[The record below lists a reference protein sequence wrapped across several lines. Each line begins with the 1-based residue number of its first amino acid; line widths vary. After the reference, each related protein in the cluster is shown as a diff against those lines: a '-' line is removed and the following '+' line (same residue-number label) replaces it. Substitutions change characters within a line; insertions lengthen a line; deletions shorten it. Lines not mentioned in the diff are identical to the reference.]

1 MYTHSERT
9 MQHKISWR
17 SETDSALTARQRSW
31 SCFLR
36 FSYSSWILFLC
47 SLSPAFHGGHF
58 IRHWSGPHDTFSI
71 LARWSLIHDSTLR
84 CIASILSSSFFQL
97 FFFLRTTNS
106 VVISMIPC
114 VKETVILMGCYF
126 GKSICVYAHKSQPPS
141 GWWYWCRVSCPCP
154 CRGSRSRSRSALPVL
169 NLWGDFPILPLQRL
183 FSKPYDFLRVGFLF
197 SSILFL
203 QRELSF

>member
-71 LARWSLIHDSTLR
+71 FARWSLIHDSTLR

-126 GKSICVYAHKSQPPS
+126 GKAYAYMPTNPSPPADDDIDVAF
-141 GWWYWCRVSCPCP
+141 RV
-154 CRGSRSRSRSALPVL
+154 RVRVAVRVRVRV
-169 NLWGDFPILPLQRL
+169 RL
-183 FSKPYDFLRVGFLF
+183 FEF
-197 SSILFL
+197 
-203 QRELSF
+203 